1 MVVVILLSAAGYHS
15 DETSLSQNDERAI
28 LEQVINGFLAGES
41 EQYHVLK
48 TRITQY
54 VHIQYR
60 GDALNKEDIVSDVM
74 AIIFRNLKAGT
85 FRGDSLKALEV
96 YIYSVVKNTL
106 MNRAK
111 KSTRMRY
118 FADSP
123 EVADSGAGKIDQR
136 LVLKD
141 LSDRILAALDDKC
154 RELLEMKFKKGLADQ
169 EMADHYGK
177 SKNAISTAISR
188 CIHKAKGLG
197 ILDDIP

>member
-1 MVVVILLSAAGYHS
+1 
-15 DETSLSQNDERAI
+15 LSQNNERTI
-28 LEQVINGFLAGES
+28 LQDVIDGFLAGES
-41 EQYHVLK
+41 EQYRVLK

-74 AIIFRNLKAGT
+74 EIIFRNLKAGV

-111 KSTRMRY
+111 KSTRIRY

-123 EVADSGAGKIDQR
+123 EIADSDAGKIDQR

-141 LSDRILAALDDKC
+141 LSDRILAAIDEKC
-154 RELLEMKFKKGLADQ
+154 RELLEMKFRQELADQ
-169 EMADHYGK
+169 EIADHYGK
-177 SKNAISTAISR
+177 TKNAVSTAISR
-188 CIHKAKGLG
+188 CIKKAKGLG
-197 ILDDIP
+197 ILNDI